1 MSGQAAS
8 FGCTASVD
16 WMEDSHPYYPP
27 TVNDADAAR
36 FALGVAGELVAGL
49 PGGGVSETEGT
60 MAGEDFGFLARAVPA
75 CMLLLGTANASAG
88 AGAGLHT
95 PRFALDEGVLKLGA
109 ALHASLAARY
119 LETAAAAAAGGGGKD
134 EL

>member
-1 MSGQAAS
+1 MAGQAAS
-8 FGCTASVD
+8 YGCSSSVD
-16 WMEDSHPYYPP
+16 WMEEAHPYYPP
-27 TVNDADAAR
+27 TVNDPDAAA
-36 FALGVAGELVAGL
+36 FAMGVAAELVAGA

-60 MAGEDFGFLARAVPA
+60 MAGEDFAFLARAVPA
-75 CMLLLGTANASAG
+75 CMLLLGTQNASAG

-109 ALHASLAARY
+109 ALHASLAVKY
-119 LETAAAAAAGGGGKD
+119 LEKAAAGAGARD